1 MLHISERA
9 EAESEAPGLSLTR
22 VASKLPKKC
31 GENKERSTGSDGDGE
46 VNFSRFGICQS
57 FRSSARVSFR
67 QKFCRLQPVSHSDS
81 AGCVFAC
88 LRFIKIH

>member
-9 EAESEAPGLSLTR
+9 EELKLNLTR

-31 GENKERSTGSDGDGE
+31 GENKERSTGSDGDGDGE